1 MFSFQNCFMSK
12 LWQIYADFP
21 HGIAQV
27 FLKCF
32 EKNPSHL
39 CEHSSANVSRC
50 FAESIFASSLWT
62 DRIVAAPCEKHG
74 FCLDCVKIQASYS
87 LFSPSYRKKYFL
99 FGYSFHPCIKKKVS
113 ELSFV
118 GALILLD
125 SNGALCC
132 EVFQQKILMQNVIH
146 NCSVRY
152 AILFSHLTIPSL
164 FSFFFLRY
172 EKISCLI
179 ESYEYNSFQ
188 ILTGMVLLE
197 NKFLGWT

>member
-1 MFSFQNCFMSK
+1 M
-12 LWQIYADFP
+12 
-21 HGIAQV
+21 
-27 FLKCF
+27 
-32 EKNPSHL
+32 
-39 CEHSSANVSRC
+39 
-50 FAESIFASSLWT
+50 
-62 DRIVAAPCEKHG
+62 
-74 FCLDCVKIQASYS
+74 
-87 LFSPSYRKKYFL
+87 
-99 FGYSFHPCIKKKVS
+99 
-113 ELSFV
+113 

-197 NKFLGWT
+197 NKFLG